1 MSYTLNLGKNKSE
14 INKVGKTVDP
24 ILQLNDVLIK
34 QDTSEVDPHFI
45 IQTSQDLS
53 QVNYAWGTA
62 FGGRKYFVRDIIT
75 LAHNRYELVCHCDVV
90 DSFYDEYKSNSCLAL
105 RSDNLYNLY
114 LEDGQVQT
122 LSIKD
127 IGTLEG
133 SQVGDDDSSY
143 ILITS
148 GHVSS

>member
-1 MSYTLNLGKNKSE
+1 MAFNLKLGTNKSE
-14 INKVGKTVDP
+14 INKVGKSVDLVVD
-24 ILQLNDVLIK
+24 LQDVVLK
-34 QDTSEVDPHFI
+34 QDTSEVDPVFI
-45 IQTSQDLS
+45 VQTSHDLS
-53 QVNYAWGTA
+53 AVNYAWGTV
-62 FGGRKYFVRDIIT
+62 FGGRKYFVRDIVT
-75 LAHNRYELVCHCDVV
+75 LAHQRYELHCHCDVV
-90 DSFYDEYKSNSCLAL
+90 DSFYDQYKSNPCLAL

-114 LEDGQVQT
+114 LEDNQVQT

-133 SQVGDDDSSY
+133 PQVGDDESSY